1 MLTHPEFYNRNCTRY
16 RYRYSECAACA
27 DACPHDAIALTDEGI
42 TISETACQNCALC
55 TAVCPTEA
63 PTAHNFPRME
73 ILRRALAS
81 QKVTFACA
89 ASGKDA
95 DETMPCLGALDAA
108 MLATLAQRGIEVTF
122 AGTQLCSSC
131 PKGKIA
137 QRLISRHLETVGLLR
152 QTVGSAKWT
161 SIRVSTE
168 GDAKMAHNA
177 SRRHLFRRFLGK
189 AANDMAED
197 ASDFVSQPA
206 PMTAVRIAA
215 HVRTNGRDLLQKL
228 FDTTPEDAPAL
239 PHHEGLFAAAIELN
253 PGCTACEAC
262 ARVCPTGAINIGES
276 AVSWALLFQFSRCVG
291 CGVCLEVCQPRV
303 LRFAEAMSE
312 LPDPR
317 KIVTLHARA
326 KQRCNRCDRFFISAQ
341 PEEACPVCVGD
352 DADFAEIFG

>member
-1 MLTHPEFYNRNCTRY
+1 MLTHPEFHDRNCTRY
-16 RYRYSECAACA
+16 RFRYSECAACA

-63 PTAHNFPRME
+63 PTAHNFQRVE
-73 ILRRALAS
+73 ILRRSVAKQA
-81 QKVTFACA
+81 VTFACA
-89 ASGKDA
+89 ASGNQA
-95 DETMPCLGALDAA
+95 DETVPCLGALDAA
-108 MLATLAQRGIEVTF
+108 MLVTLVQRGVAVTF

-131 PKGKIA
+131 PKGKVA
-137 QRLISRHLETVGLLR
+137 QRLLTRHLEAVELLR
-152 QTVGSAKWT
+152 QTIGNEKWA
-161 SIRVSTE
+161 SISVST
-168 GDAKMAHNA
+168 GGNAKMEHDA

-189 AANDMAED
+189 PANDIVED
-197 ASDFVSQPA
+197 TSDYMSQPA
-206 PMTAVRIAA
+206 PMKAVRIAA
-215 HVRTNGRDLLQKL
+215 PVRTDSRDLLQKL
-228 FDTTPEDAPAL
+228 FDTTPEDASAL
-239 PHHEGLFAAAIELN
+239 PHHEGLFAAAIELDS
-253 PGCTACEAC
+253 GCTACEAC

-303 LRFAEAMSE
+303 LRFAETMSE
-312 LPDPR
+312 LSDAR
-317 KIVTLHARA
+317 KIVSLHARA